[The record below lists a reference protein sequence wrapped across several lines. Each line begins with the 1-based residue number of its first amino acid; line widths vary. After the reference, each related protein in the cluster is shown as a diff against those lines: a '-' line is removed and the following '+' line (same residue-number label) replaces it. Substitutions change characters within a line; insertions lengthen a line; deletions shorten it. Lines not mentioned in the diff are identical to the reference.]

1 MGVAIAAGSDEWV
14 FKYEVW
20 VGIPL
25 NGAIDLR
32 KGVRVAL
39 KSDSEDVTRRL
50 NQEAGKIMRYGNISE
65 DDAVKMITLNPA
77 WIIGVDDRVG
87 SLDVGKDA
95 EIGRA
100 SCRERV

>member
-1 MGVAIAAGSDEWV
+1 M
-14 FKYEVW
+14 
-20 VGIPL
+20 
-25 NGAIDLR
+25 
-32 KGVRVAL
+32 AL

-95 EIGRA
+95 DITIWNSYPLSSSALVDEVLIDGDVYFDRTA
-100 SCRERV
+100 PGLGMPRFKEGQ